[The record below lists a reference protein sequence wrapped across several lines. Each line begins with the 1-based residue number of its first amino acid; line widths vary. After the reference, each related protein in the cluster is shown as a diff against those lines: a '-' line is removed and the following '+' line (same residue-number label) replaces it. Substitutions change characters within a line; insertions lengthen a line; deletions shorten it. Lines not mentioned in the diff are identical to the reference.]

1 VFIQDQRNL
10 VMTISSDERDFFV
23 ALGARIALLRKARSV
38 TQVQLAEA
46 LEVSQQTIQAYEVGR
61 RRIPVSALP
70 IVAKMLAVSLEE
82 LFGEM
87 DQRNR
92 KRGLA
97 SRLQQQIEA
106 IGQLPKTRQRFVSE
120 MLDTILAQTHTQ

>member
-70 IVAKMLAVSLEE
+70 AFSSKSRPSASYRRPGNALC
-82 LFGEM
+82 
-87 DQRNR
+87 R
-92 KRGLA
+92 KC
-97 SRLQQQIEA
+97 ST
-106 IGQLPKTRQRFVSE
+106 PS
-120 MLDTILAQTHTQ
+120 